1 MPSPMELKG
10 VNCMSKMKIKNTSN
24 FNITIVLNNVRYR
37 RDLNP
42 GQEAMLPEDAAD
54 EFNFDPGCRSY
65 VKSGFIKVI
74 PVSTDV
80 DVKDIFGEVP
90 KDVDTNV
97 EELLTKKTVNDL
109 AVALKNG
116 SPAFKEKVVSEAI
129 RLSVTDAARCS
140 LIKHNCGVDVLNAI
154 NLQRSV
160 ETR

>member
-1 MPSPMELKG
+1 
-10 VNCMSKMKIKNTSN
+10 MSKMKIKNVSN
-24 FNITIVLNNVRYR
+24 FVVSIILNNVRYR

-42 GQEAMLPEDAAD
+42 GQETSLPEDVVE

-74 PVSTDV
+74 TEDQEVKDVFGTVPVDV
-80 DVKDIFGEVP
+80 DI
-90 KDVDTNV
+90 DVAD
-97 EELLTKKTVNDL
+97 LLTKQTVNEL

-129 RLSVTDAARCS
+129 RLAITDAARCS

-154 NLQRSV
+154 SLQRSV
-160 ETR
+160 ETTR